1 MRGLRCLACGVIT
14 AAPPPLQVPHWVWLA
29 WTPQLLMSLQRQE
42 GPHARRLLL
51 NIAQLFPQTIYYAL
65 RTMMLG
71 LRDMA
76 VKGVKVSFPLL
87 SGLPAGS
94 VVCIYCL
101 CLHADQRCWQHVCCL
116 AWNAAWP
123 ACLLAT

>member
-1 MRGLRCLACGVIT
+1 
-14 AAPPPLQVPHWVWLA
+14 
-29 WTPQLLMSLQRQE
+29 MSLQRQE

-76 VKGVKVSFPLL
+76 VKVVKVSFSLL
-87 SGLPAGS
+87 SGLSAGWWASHLLVCACAHTLIEVVSS
-94 VVCIYCL
+94 VSTALPGMQHGLPPYWL
-101 CLHADQRCWQHVCCL
+101 CPL
-116 AWNAAWP
+116 AFCP
-123 ACLLAT
+123 RHLATWRASHGTHPCTSYCAE

>member
-1 MRGLRCLACGVIT
+1 MLGAWPVALIPV
-14 AAPPPLQVPHWVWLA
+14 APLPLQVPHWVWLA

-76 VKGVKVSFPLL
+76 VKVVKVS
-87 SGLPAGS
+87 
-94 VVCIYCL
+94 V
-101 CLHADQRCWQHVCCL
+101 
-116 AWNAAWP
+116 
-123 ACLLAT
+123 

>member
-1 MRGLRCLACGVIT
+1 M
-14 AAPPPLQVPHWVWLA
+14 WLA

-76 VKGVKVSFPLL
+76 VKVVKVSFPLL
-87 SGLPAGS
+87 SSLPVGWRELHLVACACAHTMISAVSSTSGALPVMQHGLPR
-94 VVCIYCL
+94 YWL
-101 CLHADQRCWQHVCCL
+101 CPLDTCPRHL
-116 AWNAAWP
+116 AAWP
-123 ACLLAT
+123 AS

>member
-1 MRGLRCLACGVIT
+1 MI
-14 AAPPPLQVPHWVWLA
+14 AAPLLPLQVPHWVWLA

-76 VKGVKVSFPLL
+76 VKVVKVSSPLR
-87 SGLPAGS
+87 SYLPAGWCAFAFVS
-94 VVCIYCL
+94 LCL
-101 CLHADQRCWQHVCCL
+101 CLNTD
-116 AWNAAWP
+116 
-123 ACLLAT
+123 

>member
-1 MRGLRCLACGVIT
+1 MT
-14 AAPPPLQVPHWVWLA
+14 ATSLPLQVPHWVWLA

-76 VKGVKVSFPLL
+76 VKVVKVSF
-87 SGLPAGS
+87 
-94 VVCIYCL
+94 
-101 CLHADQRCWQHVCCL
+101 
-116 AWNAAWP
+116 
-123 ACLLAT
+123 